1 MNECCNTCPSIGGG
15 DCPHATNCIG
25 SQLPTIMEIVEIKK
39 LFPTVSWACHSDESK
54 ICMGLVHSFPEGG
67 YSKQQSL
74 ISPEDFSNYGWIK
87 AIVQA
92 LTVKLPLLSYRE
104 YLEMEQNVKSV
115 LRGSDL
121 IVRNNKHL
129 FR

>member
-1 MNECCNTCPSIGGG
+1 
-15 DCPHATNCIG
+15 
-25 SQLPTIMEIVEIKK
+25 
-39 LFPTVSWACHSDESK
+39 
-54 ICMGLVHSFPEGG
+54 LVHSFPEGG
-67 YSKQQSL
+67 YSKKQSL